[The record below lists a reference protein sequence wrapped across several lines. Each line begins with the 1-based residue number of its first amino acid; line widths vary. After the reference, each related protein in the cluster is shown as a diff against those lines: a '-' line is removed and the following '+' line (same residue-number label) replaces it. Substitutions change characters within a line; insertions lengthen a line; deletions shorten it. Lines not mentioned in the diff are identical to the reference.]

1 MSSPTPE
8 EVARKVRPALTKL
21 YVMYF
26 RVADQSNLTGP
37 QLSIM
42 TRMKEN
48 GESRISHLAK
58 EEGIRMPTASNAL
71 HQLEQRGMVERI
83 RDTQDRRGV
92 RVRLTE
98 LGLTELERVGEERTK
113 NLTEMLKQLSDEEL
127 NRADE
132 LVDIINSLAT
142 TYGTPDAPQ

>member
-113 NLTEMLKQLSDEEL
+113 NLTGMLKQLSDEEL

-132 LVDIINSLAT
+132 LVDIINSLAA

>member
-1 MSSPTPE
+1 MNSPTPE
-8 EVARKVRPALTKL
+8 AVARKVRPALTKL

-42 TRMKEN
+42 TRMREN
-48 GESRISHLAK
+48 GESRISQLAK

-92 RVRLTE
+92 RVRLTD
-98 LGLTELERVGEERTK
+98 LGLAELERVGEERTQS
-113 NLTEMLKQLSDEEL
+113 LTGMLEKLSDEEL
-127 NRADE
+127 QRADE
-132 LVDIINSLAT
+132 FVDVINVLASK
-142 TYGTPDAPQ
+142 YGIDETSQ